1 MTRVIKCPVCGRQE
15 CGLHDS
21 VLAFAQ
27 LLDRCAVIGVVV
39 LTSLIAAALALAT
52 I

>member
-1 MTRVIKCPVCGRQE
+1 MTSVIKCPVCGRQE

-27 LLDRCAVIGVVV
+27 LLDRCVLIGAVL
-39 LTSLIAAALALAT
+39 LTCLIAAAIALAA

>member
-1 MTRVIKCPVCGRQE
+1 MTPVIKCPVCGRQE

-27 LLDRCAVIGVVV
+27 FLDRCALIGVAL
-39 LTSLIAAALALAT
+39 LTGLMALAIALAAV
-52 I
+52 

>member
-27 LLDRCAVIGVVV
+27 FLDRCALVGVSLLTGLIV
-39 LTSLIAAALALAT
+39 LAVAFAAL
-52 I
+52 

>member
-15 CGLHDS
+15 CGRHDG

-27 LLDRCAVIGVVV
+27 FLDRCALVGLAL
-39 LTSLIAAALALAT
+39 LTGLIAAAIALASV
-52 I
+52 